1 MSRRGNAQAIE
12 LSNQTSSIANRAME
26 LGLEQV
32 GATGFEPPGPIKS
45 PVEIDVTAAGLR
57 SARAKLGECECSDE
71 SDRTSDDPCGENE
84 RGRVN
89 ALSNDCRVEKDSGA
103 DDSADNDHRR
113 IEHTET
119 ADVAA
124 RRVCADINSDL
135 VIANSGCGGL
145 HHDFVKRSPEQK
157 PDSRPYSVFYGQ
169 SGAIYRSAANAN
181 RWTKMTQRLFSLV
194 LAGVALGS
202 LAIVGCNDRSSTA
215 PETALES
222 APAGVVVSN
231 VVTITGSAGS
241 LRTYAAATSEPVA
254 YISAAPGTFPGIPQ
268 VLIRNETRGGD
279 VESIVLSNGGFDPVV
294 VPAKEGDLVLLTPVA
309 ATGISGT
316 PVSIKVPP
324 RRPPSVV
331 RTTPSHGRT
340 DVALNVQIS
349 VVFTEPVDVS
359 SVTSETISLSRG
371 GVPVA
376 GALTLANDR
385 LSAELIPAQGLEAG
399 TTYSLEVKGIRDPDG
414 DVMVGEDVGTFTTE
428 NSPAT
433 SNPTPVTPPP
443 SGLRG
448 TLAFVSTRDGVAH
461 IYVSNADG
469 SAIRR
474 LTDLT
479 QAEFT
484 PAWSRDGEML
494 AFSTADN
501 LYVVRKDG
509 TGLTKLPFA
518 GAWPSWS
525 PDGKRLIA
533 TVGDRIQIIPLN
545 GSAATDVDIKFS
557 TGESNPWRS
566 WGASWS
572 PDGNRIAFSAW
583 TEDWGD
589 VQYAF
594 IADVDGSNVRP
605 FVGSVQG
612 RLWHECGPV
621 WSPDGSQIALLGG
634 VFGGI
639 AYGGD
644 GSPTGI
650 WAVGIVDPKTGNVS
664 TIATTGTTCW
674 DGPATSLSGVAW
686 SPDATMLAV
695 TKRDPP
701 DSGQA
706 STNKKSI
713 VIVDIASKAARI
725 VIPDAYDP
733 AWSQLD

>member
-1 MSRRGNAQAIE
+1 MILFEDPLRNNLTQDRITCFTGSQAR
-12 LSNQTSSIANRAME
+12 SI
-26 LGLEQV
+26 V
-32 GATGFEPPGPIKS
+32 
-45 PVEIDVTAAGLR
+45 
-57 SARAKLGECECSDE
+57 
-71 SDRTSDDPCGENE
+71 
-84 RGRVN
+84 
-89 ALSNDCRVEKDSGA
+89 
-103 DDSADNDHRR
+103 
-113 IEHTET
+113 
-119 ADVAA
+119 
-124 RRVCADINSDL
+124 
-135 VIANSGCGGL
+135 
-145 HHDFVKRSPEQK
+145 
-157 PDSRPYSVFYGQ
+157 
-169 SGAIYRSAANAN
+169 SAANAN

-202 LAIVGCNDRSSTA
+202 SAIVGCNDRSSTA
-215 PETALES
+215 PETELVS

-268 VLIRNETRGGD
+268 VFIRNETRGGN

-359 SVTSETISLSRG
+359 SVTSATIWLSRD
-371 GVPVA
+371 GVPVPA
-376 GALTLANDR
+376 ALTLSDDR

-399 TTYSLEVKGIRDPDG
+399 TTYSLEVKGIRDLDG
-414 DVMVGEDVGTFTTE
+414 DVMVEENAGTFTTE
-428 NSPAT
+428 NSPPLTGNSPAIT
-433 SNPTPVTPPP
+433 
-443 SGLRG
+443 G

-461 IYVSNADG
+461 IYISNADG

-474 LTDLT
+474 LTNLT

-501 LYVVRKDG
+501 LYVVHKDG
-509 TGLTKLPFA
+509 TGLTRLSVA

-533 TVGDRIQIIPLN
+533 KVGGRLQIIPLN
-545 GSAATDVDIKFS
+545 GSAATDVDVKLNIP
-557 TGESNPWRS
+557 ESNPATI

-572 PDGNRIAFSAW
+572 PDGNRIAFSES

-589 VQYAF
+589 VQRAF

-605 FVGSVQG
+605 FVGPVQG
-612 RLWHECGPV
+612 HYYWHECGPV

-639 AYGGD
+639 ANQ
-644 GSPTGI
+644 TGVY
-650 WAVGIVDPKTGNVS
+650 AVGIVDPETGNVS
-664 TIATTGTTCW
+664 TVATTGTTCW

-686 SPDATMLAV
+686 SPDATMLAI

-713 VIVDIASKAARI
+713 VIVEVASKAVRI